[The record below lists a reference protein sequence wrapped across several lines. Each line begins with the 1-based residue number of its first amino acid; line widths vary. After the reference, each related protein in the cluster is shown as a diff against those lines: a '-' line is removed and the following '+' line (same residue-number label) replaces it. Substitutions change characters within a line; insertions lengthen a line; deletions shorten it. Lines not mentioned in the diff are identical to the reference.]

1 MRLGA
6 SLDIFSCTFVLQ
18 TGQVTR
24 LSFTTPSHA
33 GFVVL
38 NLANVRPTKPKNATK
53 PKAKLA
59 IFKN

>member
-24 LSFTTPSHA
+24 LSFTTPSHT
-33 GFVVL
+33 GSVVL
-38 NLANVRPTKPKNATK
+38 GLANVRPAKPKNATK
-53 PKAKLA
+53 PDAKLA
-59 IFKN
+59 IFRN